1 MHTNQFIHVTGFRKE
16 VTLIVSKFILQK
28 AFNSNASSVIMIKRT
43 ILIENKSAITSKN
56 LQLVIKSEIRE
67 SIIPVE
73 DIGFLVLDNAE
84 IYISITAMNLMV
96 ENNTAVIICSK
107 NHLPNGMFLN
117 LNSNHIQQEIFKNQ
131 IEASIPLKKQLWQ
144 QTIVE
149 KITNQG
155 LLLQRIT
162 SKSNSFEFLASKVLS
177 GDTSNMEGVAAQ
189 QYWKFFFEIDF
200 KRERFGDYP
209 NNFLNYGYAILRAA
223 TARALSGS
231 GLLNT
236 LGIHHK
242 SKYNAFALA
251 DDIMEPFRP
260 LVDEKVFEIMQ
271 KYDEQELNTKIKA
284 ELLQVLTT
292 TVYFSDEKSPL
303 MVALQKTS
311 SSLQQCYT
319 GKRKKIKFPKLW
331 NLTHTE

>member
-1 MHTNQFIHVTGFRKE
+1 MLKK
-16 VTLIVSKFILQK
+16 SIL
-28 AFNSNASSVIMIKRT
+28 
-43 ILIENKSAITSKN
+43 LENKASISTKN
-56 LQLVIKSEIRE
+56 LQLVIKTETRE
-67 SIIPVE
+67 STIPIE
-73 DIGFLVLDNAE
+73 DIGYLVIDHPE
-84 IYISITAMNLMV
+84 IYLSIPALNLLID
-96 ENNTAVIICSK
+96 NNTAVIICNT

-117 LNSNHIQQEIFKNQ
+117 LNSHHIQQEIFKNQ
-131 IEASIPLKKQLWQ
+131 INASAPLKKQLWQ
-144 QTIVE
+144 QTIIE

-155 LLLQRIT
+155 ILLQKIT
-162 SKSNSFEFLASKVLS
+162 LKTNNFEFLASKVLS
-177 GDTSNMEGVAAQ
+177 GDSSNMEGVAANF
-189 QYWKFFFEIDF
+189 YWKSFFEHNF

-260 LVDEKVFEIMQ
+260 IVDEKVAEIMQ
-271 KYDEQELNTKIKA
+271 NYSEQELNTAIKA
-284 ELLQVLTT
+284 ELLQILTR
-292 TVYFSDEKSPL
+292 TVYFKEEKSPL
-303 MVALQKTS
+303 MVALQKTA

-319 GKRKKIKFPKLW
+319 GERKKIKYPKLW
-331 NLTHTE
+331 N

>member
-1 MHTNQFIHVTGFRKE
+1 MLKK
-16 VTLIVSKFILQK
+16 SIL
-28 AFNSNASSVIMIKRT
+28 
-43 ILIENKSAITSKN
+43 LENKASISTKN
-56 LQLVIKSEIRE
+56 LQLVIKTETRE
-67 SIIPVE
+67 STIPIE
-73 DIGFLVLDNAE
+73 DIGYIVIDHPE
-84 IYISITAMNLMV
+84 IYLSIPALNLLID
-96 ENNTAVIICSK
+96 NNTAVIICNT

-117 LNSNHIQQEIFKNQ
+117 LNSHHIQQEIFKNQ
-131 IEASIPLKKQLWQ
+131 INASAPLKKQLWQ
-144 QTIVE
+144 QTITE

-155 LLLQRIT
+155 ILLQKIT
-162 SKSNSFEFLASKVLS
+162 SKNNNFEFLASKVLS
-177 GDTSNMEGVAAQ
+177 GDSSNMEGVAANF
-189 QYWKFFFEIDF
+189 YWKSFFEHNF

-260 LVDEKVFEIMQ
+260 IVDEKVAEIMQ
-271 KYDEQELNTKIKA
+271 NYSEQELNTAIKA
-284 ELLQVLTT
+284 ELLQILTR
-292 TVYFSDEKSPL
+292 TVYFKDEKSPL
-303 MVALQKTS
+303 MVALQKTA

-319 GKRKKIKFPKLW
+319 GERKKIKYPKLW
-331 NLTHTE
+331 N

>member
-1 MHTNQFIHVTGFRKE
+1 
-16 VTLIVSKFILQK
+16 
-28 AFNSNASSVIMIKRT
+28 MIKKS
-43 ILIENKSAITSKN
+43 ILIENKTSITAKN
-56 LQLVIKSEIRE
+56 LQLIIKSEIRE
-67 SIIPVE
+67 STIPIE
-73 DIGFLVLDNAE
+73 DIGFLVLDHQE
-84 IYISITAMNLMV
+84 IYLSLPAMNLLV
-96 ENNTAVIICSK
+96 ENNTSVIICGK

-117 LNSNHIQQEIFKNQ
+117 LNSHHIQQEVFKNQ

-155 LLLQRIT
+155 ILLAKIT
-162 SKSNSFEFLASKVLS
+162 ENKNSFEFLASKVLS
-177 GDTSNMEGVAAQ
+177 GDTTNMEGVAAG
-189 QYWKFFFEIDF
+189 QYWKTFFDTYDINFR
-200 KRERFGDYP
+200 RERFGDYP

-271 KYDEQELNTKIKA
+271 QYDEQELNTKIKA
-284 ELLQVLTT
+284 ELLQVLTR
-292 TVYFSDEKSPL
+292 TVYFKDEKSPL
-303 MVALQKTS
+303 MVALQKTA
-311 SSLQQCYT
+311 SSLQQCFM
-319 GKRKKIKFPKLW
+319 GNRKKIKYPKLW
-331 NLTHTE
+331 NLTPTE

>member
-1 MHTNQFIHVTGFRKE
+1 
-16 VTLIVSKFILQK
+16 
-28 AFNSNASSVIMIKRT
+28 MIKKS

-67 SIIPVE
+67 SIIPIE
-73 DIGFLVLDNAE
+73 DIGFLVLDHQE
-84 IYISITAMNLMV
+84 IYISLPAMNLLV
-96 ENNTAVIICSK
+96 ESNTSIIICGK

-117 LNSNHIQQEIFKNQ
+117 LNSHHIQQEIFKNQ
-131 IEASIPLKKQLWQ
+131 IEASMPLKKQLWQ

-155 LLLQRIT
+155 VLLQRIT
-162 SKSNSFEFLASKVLS
+162 SKKNAFEFLASKVLS
-177 GDTSNMEGVAAQ
+177 GDTTNMEGVAAQ
-189 QYWKFFFEIDF
+189 QYWKSFFEINF

-271 KYDEQELNTKIKA
+271 HYDEQELNTKIKS

-292 TVYFSDEKSPL
+292 TVYFKDEKSPL
-303 MVALQKTS
+303 MVALQKTA

-319 GKRKKIKFPKLW
+319 GKRKKIKYPKLW
-331 NLTHTE
+331 NLTPIE

>member
-1 MHTNQFIHVTGFRKE
+1 MMNTVFRKD
-16 VTLIVSKFILQK
+16 VLFYGLTLVE
-28 AFNSNASSVIMIKRT
+28 NNNIMLKKT
-43 ILIENKSAITSKN
+43 ILLENKASLSTKN
-56 LQLVIKSEIRE
+56 LQLVIKTDASVPI
-67 SIIPVE
+67 E
-73 DIGFLVLDNAE
+73 DIGFLVIDNSE
-84 IYISITAMNLMV
+84 IYLSIPAMNLLI
-96 ENNTAVIICSK
+96 ENNSCVIICNA

-117 LNSNHIQQEIFKNQ
+117 LNSHHIQQEIFKNQ
-131 IEASIPLKKQLWQ
+131 IDASIPLKKQLWQ

-155 LLLQRIT
+155 ILLEKIT
-162 SKSNSFEFLASKVLS
+162 GSSNSFAFLASKVLS
-177 GDTSNMEGVAAQ
+177 GDSTNMEGVAASQ
-189 QYWKFFFEIDF
+189 FWKSYYEKGF

-260 LVDEKVFEIMQ
+260 IVDEKVYELMQ
-271 KYDEQELNTKIKA
+271 NYDEQELNTLLKS
-284 ELLQVLTT
+284 ELLQILTR
-292 TVYFSDEKSPL
+292 TVYFKEEKSPL
-303 MVALQKTS
+303 MVALQKTA

-319 GKRKKIKFPKLW
+319 GDRKKIKYPKLW
-331 NLTHTE
+331 N

>member
-1 MHTNQFIHVTGFRKE
+1 MLKK
-16 VTLIVSKFILQK
+16 SIL
-28 AFNSNASSVIMIKRT
+28 
-43 ILIENKSAITSKN
+43 LENKASLSTKN
-56 LQLVIKSEIRE
+56 LQLVIKTETRE
-67 SIIPVE
+67 STIPIE
-73 DIGFLVLDNAE
+73 DIGFLVIDHPE
-84 IYISITAMNLMV
+84 IYLSIPAMNLMI
-96 ENNTAVIICSK
+96 ENNTSVIICNT

-117 LNSNHIQQEIFKNQ
+117 LNSHHIQQEIFKNQ
-131 IEASIPLKKQLWQ
+131 INASAPLKKQLWQ
-144 QTIVE
+144 QTVVE

-155 LLLQRIT
+155 IFLQKIT
-162 SKSNSFEFLASKVLS
+162 SKNNNFEFLASKVLS
-177 GDTSNMEGVAAQ
+177 GDSSNMEGVAASF
-189 QYWKFFFEIDF
+189 YWKVFFEQKF

-260 LVDEKVFEIMQ
+260 VVDEKVAEIMQ
-271 KYDEQELNTKIKA
+271 NYTEQELNTQIKA
-284 ELLQVLTT
+284 ELLQILTR
-292 TVYFSDEKSPL
+292 TVYFKDEKSPL
-303 MVALQKTS
+303 MVALQKTA

-319 GKRKKIKFPKLW
+319 GDRKKIKYPKLW
-331 NLTHTE
+331 N

>member
-1 MHTNQFIHVTGFRKE
+1 
-16 VTLIVSKFILQK
+16 
-28 AFNSNASSVIMIKRT
+28 MIKKS
-43 ILIENKSAITSKN
+43 ILIENKTSITAKN
-56 LQLVIKSEIRE
+56 LQLIIKSEIRE
-67 SIIPVE
+67 STIPIE
-73 DIGFLVLDNAE
+73 DVGFLVLDNQE
-84 IYISITAMNLMV
+84 VYLSLPAMNLLI
-96 ENNTAVIICSK
+96 ENNTSVIICGK

-117 LNSNHIQQEIFKNQ
+117 LNSHHIQQEVFKNQ

-155 LLLQRIT
+155 ILLAKIT
-162 SKSNSFEFLASKVLS
+162 EKKNSFEFLASKVLS
-177 GDTSNMEGVAAQ
+177 GDTTNMEGVAAQ
-189 QYWKFFFEIDF
+189 QYWKSFFEMDF

-260 LVDEKVFEIMQ
+260 LIDEKVFEIMQ
-271 KYDEQELNTKIKA
+271 QYDEQELNTKIKS
-284 ELLQVLTT
+284 EILQVLTR
-292 TVYFSDEKSPL
+292 TVYFKEEKSPL
-303 MVALQKTS
+303 MVALQKTA
-311 SSLQQCYT
+311 SSLQQCFM
-319 GKRKKIKFPKLW
+319 GKRKKIKYPKLW
-331 NLTHTE
+331 NLMPTE

>member
-1 MHTNQFIHVTGFRKE
+1 
-16 VTLIVSKFILQK
+16 
-28 AFNSNASSVIMIKRT
+28 MIKRT
-43 ILIENKSAITSKN
+43 LLVENKTIITTKN
-56 LQLVIKSEIRE
+56 LQLVLKSEIRE
-67 SIIPVE
+67 STVPIE
-73 DIGFLVLDNAE
+73 DIGFLVIDNTE
-84 IYISITAMNLMV
+84 TFLSIPAMNLLI
-96 ENNTAVIICSK
+96 ENNTSVIICAN

-117 LNSNHIQQEIFKNQ
+117 LNSHHIQQEIFKNQ
-131 IEASIPLKKQLWQ
+131 IDASIPLKKQLWQ

-149 KITNQG
+149 KINNQG
-155 LLLQRIT
+155 ILLERIT
-162 SKSNSFEFLASKVLS
+162 GAKNSFPFLASKVLS
-177 GDTSNMEGVAAQ
+177 GDTSNMEGVAAN
-189 QYWKFFFEIDF
+189 QYWKSFFEIKF

-260 LVDEKVFEIMQ
+260 IVDEKIYQLMQNFE
-271 KYDEQELNTKIKA
+271 EQELNTSIKA
-284 ELLQVLTT
+284 EILQILTR
-292 TVYFSDEKSPL
+292 TVYFKEEKSPL
-303 MVALQKTS
+303 MVALQKTA

-319 GKRKKIKFPKLW
+319 GDRKKIKYPKLW
-331 NLTHTE
+331 N

>member
-1 MHTNQFIHVTGFRKE
+1 MLKKS
-16 VTLIVSKFILQK
+16 LL
-28 AFNSNASSVIMIKRT
+28 
-43 ILIENKSAITSKN
+43 LENKASISTKN
-56 LQLVIKSEIRE
+56 LQLVIKTETRE
-67 SIIPVE
+67 STIPIE
-73 DIGFLVLDNAE
+73 DIGYLVIDHPE
-84 IYISITAMNLMV
+84 IYLSIPALNLLID
-96 ENNTAVIICSK
+96 NNTAVIICNT

-117 LNSNHIQQEIFKNQ
+117 LNSHQIQQEIFKNQ
-131 IEASIPLKKQLWQ
+131 INASAPLKKQLWQ
-144 QTIVE
+144 QTITE

-155 LLLQRIT
+155 ILLQKIT
-162 SKSNSFEFLASKVLS
+162 SKNNNFEFLASKVLS
-177 GDTSNMEGVAAQ
+177 GDSSNMEGVAANF
-189 QYWKFFFEIDF
+189 YWKSFFEHNF

-260 LVDEKVFEIMQ
+260 IVDEKVAEIMQ
-271 KYDEQELNTKIKA
+271 NYSEQELNTAIKA
-284 ELLQVLTT
+284 ELLQILTR
-292 TVYFSDEKSPL
+292 TVYFKEEKSPL
-303 MVALQKTS
+303 MVALQKTA

-319 GKRKKIKFPKLW
+319 GERKKIKYPKLW
-331 NLTHTE
+331 N

>member
-1 MHTNQFIHVTGFRKE
+1 MLKK
-16 VTLIVSKFILQK
+16 SIL
-28 AFNSNASSVIMIKRT
+28 
-43 ILIENKSAITSKN
+43 LENKASISTKN
-56 LQLVIKSEIRE
+56 LQLVIKTETRE
-67 SIIPVE
+67 STIPIE
-73 DIGFLVLDNAE
+73 DIGYLVIDHPE
-84 IYISITAMNLMV
+84 IYLSIPALNLLID
-96 ENNTAVIICSK
+96 NNTAVIICNT

-117 LNSNHIQQEIFKNQ
+117 LNSHHIQQEIFKNQ
-131 IEASIPLKKQLWQ
+131 INASAPLKKQLWQ
-144 QTIVE
+144 QTITE

-155 LLLQRIT
+155 ILLQKIT
-162 SKSNSFEFLASKVLS
+162 LKNNNFEFLASKVLS
-177 GDTSNMEGVAAQ
+177 GDSSNMEGVAANF
-189 QYWKFFFEIDF
+189 YWKSFFEHNF

-260 LVDEKVFEIMQ
+260 IVDEKVAEIMQ
-271 KYDEQELNTKIKA
+271 NYSEQELNTAIKA
-284 ELLQVLTT
+284 ELLQILTR
-292 TVYFSDEKSPL
+292 TVYFKEEKSPL
-303 MVALQKTS
+303 MVALQKTA

-319 GKRKKIKFPKLW
+319 GERKKIKYPKLW
-331 NLTHTE
+331 N

>member
-1 MHTNQFIHVTGFRKE
+1 
-16 VTLIVSKFILQK
+16 
-28 AFNSNASSVIMIKRT
+28 MIKKS
-43 ILIENKSAITSKN
+43 ILIENKTSITAKN
-56 LQLVIKSEIRE
+56 LQLIIKSEIRE
-67 SIIPVE
+67 SSIPIE
-73 DIGFLVLDNAE
+73 DIGFLVLDHQE
-84 IYISITAMNLMV
+84 IYLSLPAMNLLI
-96 ENNTAVIICSK
+96 ENNTSVIICGK

-117 LNSNHIQQEIFKNQ
+117 LNSHHIQQEVFKNQ

-155 LLLQRIT
+155 ILLTKIT
-162 SKSNSFEFLASKVLS
+162 PNKNTLEFLASKVLS
-177 GDTSNMEGVAAQ
+177 GDTTNMEGVAAS
-189 QYWKFFFEIDF
+189 QYWKSFFDAYDINF
-200 KRERFGDYP
+200 KRERFGEYP

-223 TARALSGS
+223 TARSLSGS

-271 KYDEQELNTKIKA
+271 QYDEQELNTKIKA
-284 ELLQVLTT
+284 ELLQVLTR
-292 TVYFSDEKSPL
+292 TVYFKEEKSPL
-303 MVALQKTS
+303 MVALQKTA
-311 SSLQQCYT
+311 SSLQQCFM
-319 GKRKKIKFPKLW
+319 GNRKKIKYPKLW
-331 NLTHTE
+331 NSMPTE

>member
-1 MHTNQFIHVTGFRKE
+1 MLKK
-16 VTLIVSKFILQK
+16 SIL
-28 AFNSNASSVIMIKRT
+28 
-43 ILIENKSAITSKN
+43 LENKASISTKN
-56 LQLVIKSEIRE
+56 LQLVIKTETRE
-67 SIIPVE
+67 STIPIE
-73 DIGFLVLDNAE
+73 DIGYLVIDHPE
-84 IYISITAMNLMV
+84 IYLSIPALNLLID
-96 ENNTAVIICSK
+96 NNTAVIICNT

-117 LNSNHIQQEIFKNQ
+117 LNSHHIQQEIFKNQ
-131 IEASIPLKKQLWQ
+131 INASAPLKKQLWQ
-144 QTIVE
+144 QTIIE

-155 LLLQRIT
+155 ILLQKIT
-162 SKSNSFEFLASKVLS
+162 SKNNNFEFLASKVLS
-177 GDTSNMEGVAAQ
+177 GDSSNMEGVAANF
-189 QYWKFFFEIDF
+189 YWKSFFEHNF

-260 LVDEKVFEIMQ
+260 IVDEKVAEIMQ
-271 KYDEQELNTKIKA
+271 NYSEQELNTAIKA
-284 ELLQVLTT
+284 ELLQILTR
-292 TVYFSDEKSPL
+292 TVYFKEEKSPL
-303 MVALQKTS
+303 MVALQKTA

-319 GKRKKIKFPKLW
+319 GERKKIKYPKLW
-331 NLTHTE
+331 KFIIKK